1 MRMFRYI
8 GLFFGLVLGGQIG
21 HPFWCGLLGY
31 FLGKSIEKLFTT
43 RVVINHHRQS
53 SDDFTHSFL
62 ILCAEVMKADEVTMR
77 SELDYVKQFL
87 LQQLGLNGAQK
98 ALLDLREI
106 LKEEHDLET
115 VCAEIRQNSTI
126 HERLMTL
133 QFLFGV
139 AQADGEISTAELNTI
154 ERIAQLIG
162 ISRMDYESVKSMY
175 MGGYYQYRNGYDSN
189 GRSSSTQYATQNL
202 DNDYKILEIT
212 PDATDEEVKKAF
224 RTLAKKHHPDK
235 VAHLGDDVRKAA
247 EEKFA
252 RLNQAYERIKKAR
265 GMN

>member
-1 MRMFRYI
+1 MLRYV
-8 GLFFGLVLGGQIG
+8 GLFFGLVLGGGIG

-31 FLGKSIEKLFTT
+31 FLGKSIDRLFTT
-43 RVVINHHRQS
+43 RVVINHHRQTS
-53 SDDFTHSFL
+53 ADFTHSFL
-62 ILCAEVMKADEVTMR
+62 ILCAEVMKADNVTMR
-77 SELDYVKQFL
+77 SELDYVKSYL
-87 LQQLGLNGAQK
+87 LQQLGVQGAQA

-106 LKEEHDLET
+106 LKEDHDLDA
-115 VCAEIRQNSTI
+115 VCAEIRQSSTI

-139 AQADGEISTAELNTI
+139 AQADGSISTPELQTI

-175 MGGYYQYRNGYDSN
+175 MGGYYQYQGGYN
-189 GRSSSTQYATQNL
+189 YGGSSQTQYKPENL